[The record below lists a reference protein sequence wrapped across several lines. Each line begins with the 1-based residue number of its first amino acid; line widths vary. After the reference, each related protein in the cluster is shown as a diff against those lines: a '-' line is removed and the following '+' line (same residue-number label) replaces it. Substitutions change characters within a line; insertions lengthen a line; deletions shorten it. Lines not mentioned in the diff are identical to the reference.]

1 MSSFTRRALLKS
13 AAAAVPLA
21 TWTNTLRA
29 MDDGRVTPPAQ
40 AAGVKR
46 AVLINMLPKELSWH
60 DRFALAKGVGFDGI
74 EMQTVEEQA
83 DAEAIAKASSDT
95 GLVIHSVMNSAHWQY
110 PLSSAD
116 PEVVRKSVAGM
127 KTSLMN
133 AALWKAGIVLLVPAV
148 VNAETPYAD
157 AWERSHRVIREQI
170 VPVAEGLKV
179 QVGIEEVWNKF
190 LLSPLEFN
198 QYVDQFKSPWVKAY
212 FDVGNI
218 VFYGYPQDWIRT
230 LGLRITRL
238 HLKDFKLDRRAG
250 KFDWTNLGEGDIDWQ
265 EVRKAMSAAPNVTW
279 VTTEISG
286 GDRQYLTDVLRRVDR
301 FLGGFKPIDASAA

>member
-1 MSSFTRRALLKS
+1 MSSFSRRALLKS

-29 MDDGRVTPPAQ
+29 LDAGQVTAPA
-40 AAGVKR
+40 AASGLKR
-46 AVLINMLPKELSWH
+46 AVLISMLPKELTWK
-60 DRFALAKGVGFDGI
+60 DRFALAKQVGFDGI
-74 EMQTVEEQA
+74 EMQTIEDPA
-83 DAEAIAKASSDT
+83 DADAIAKASADT
-95 GLVIHSVMNSAHWQY
+95 GLIIHSVMNSAHWEF

-133 AALWKAGIVLLVPAV
+133 AAKWKAGIVLLVPAV
-148 VNAETPYAD
+148 VDAQTSYAE
-157 AWERSHRVIREQI
+157 AWDRSHRVIREQI

-198 QYVDQFKSPWVKAY
+198 RYVDEFKSPWVKAY

-230 LGLRITRL
+230 LGRRIARL

-265 EVRKAMSAAPNVTW
+265 AVRKAMADAPNVTW

-286 GDRQYLTDVLRRVDR
+286 GDREYLTDVVRRVDR
-301 FLGGFKPIDASAA
+301 FLAGFKPIDGASA